1 MLVPYR
7 TQRSLRFQCLDV
19 LPLQSNSQA
28 RAVLVALAWLQ
39 GFRNAH
45 SEYLL
50 LTDNDL
56 ANLPLDWL
64 PEKWEHAVF
73 PHGRDSRMLRRRF
86 FELGVFSQIM
96 RELNS
101 DDFYVEGSDRFDDY
115 RVHQVSD
122 EQFRRELPRYCEIVG
137 LPTDGKSFAK
147 VLRDKLNAALDE
159 ADANFPTNDSIE
171 FVDEELIAALVG
183 LLMD

>member
-1 MLVPYR
+1 MPTLAIPQPQVSNSVDVR
-7 TQRSLRFQCLDV
+7 LQKDQLEHADV
-19 LPLQSNSQA
+19 LEELVGQFRDVLQI
-28 RAVLVALAWLQ
+28 L
-39 GFRNAH
+39 H
-45 SEYLL
+45 
-50 LTDNDL
+50 
-56 ANLPLDWL
+56 
-64 PEKWEHAVF
+64 
-73 PHGRDSRMLRRRF
+73 RRF

-101 DDFYVEGSDRFDDY
+101 GDFYVEGSDRFDDY

-137 LPTDGKSFAK
+137 LSTDGKSFAK